1 MGIEQICVGVVICL
15 IVLIIASILGTVCTF
30 ICDDEFGYFGSF
42 VIVCVGLGTC
52 ITYILYETGFLV

>member
-15 IVLIIASILGTVCTF
+15 VVFVISSIFAAVLNSIY
-30 ICDDEFGYFGSF
+30 DDDFGYFMSL
-42 VIVCVGLGTC
+42 VIVCAGLGTC

>member
-15 IVLIIASILGTVCTF
+15 VVFVISSIFTAVLNSIY
-30 ICDDEFGYFGSF
+30 DDDFGYFMSL

>member
-1 MGIEQICVGVVICL
+1 MGLEQICVGVVICL
-15 IVLIIASILGTVCTF
+15 VVFIMASIFGAVCTF
-30 ICDDEFGYFGSF
+30 VCDDEFGYFMSF

>member
-15 IVLIIASILGTVCTF
+15 VVFIISTIFAAVLNSIY
-30 ICDDEFGYFGSF
+30 DNDFGYFMSL

-52 ITYILYETGFLV
+52 ITYILYETGFLA

>member
-15 IVLIIASILGTVCTF
+15 VVFIISSIFAAVLNSIH
-30 ICDDEFGYFGSF
+30 DDGFGYFMSL
-42 VIVCVGLGTC
+42 VIVCVGLGIC

>member
-15 IVLIIASILGTVCTF
+15 VVFIISTIFAAVLNSIY
-30 ICDDEFGYFGSF
+30 DDDFGYCMSL
-42 VIVCVGLGTC
+42 VIVCVGLGIC

>member
-1 MGIEQICVGVVICL
+1 MGLEQICVGVVICL
-15 IVLIIASILGTVCTF
+15 VVFIISFIFAAVLNSIY
-30 ICDDEFGYFGSF
+30 DNYFGYFMSS

>member
-15 IVLIIASILGTVCTF
+15 VVFIISTIIAAVLNSIN
-30 ICDDEFGYFGSF
+30 DDDFGYFMSSA
-42 VIVCVGLGTC
+42 IVCAGLGIC

>member
-15 IVLIIASILGTVCTF
+15 VVFIISTIFAAVLNSIY
-30 ICDDEFGYFGSF
+30 DNDFGYFMSL

-52 ITYILYETGFLV
+52 VTYILYETGF

>member
-15 IVLIIASILGTVCTF
+15 VVFIISTIFAAVLNSIN
-30 ICDDEFGYFGSF
+30 DDDFGYFMSLA
-42 VIVCVGLGTC
+42 IVRVGLGTC

>member
-15 IVLIIASILGTVCTF
+15 VVFIISTIFAAVLNYIY
-30 ICDDEFGYFGSF
+30 DNDFGYFMSL